1 MKYAT
6 NPYDGATIANPLA
19 DTIADGERIIDQLR
33 DASDRLQQAIR
44 DERQTYGSLQE
55 MRDLYDGAEAETIA
69 ESVVEAASAKTGP
82 LGGIPVSGDGYKY
95 AMTALKT
102 KLRNG
107 LLNDMYEDLDAR
119 RLQYEQAQIER
130 QQAEVQFS
138 GLKHVAD
145 LMTAILRAAAL

>member
-19 DTIADGERIIDQLR
+19 DTIADGKRIIDQLR

-55 MRDLYDGAEAETIA
+55 MRDLYDGAEAEYLTEA
-69 ESVVEAASAKTGP
+69 VVEAASAKTGP
-82 LGGIPVSGDGYKY
+82 LGGIATTSKAYDI
-95 AMTALKT
+95 ALTNVKT
-102 KLRNG
+102 KLRAG
-107 LLNDMYEDLDAR
+107 LLADMWADLDTR
-119 RLQYEQAQIER
+119 RLQYETAQIER